1 MAGPSPRPC
10 TVSVATPPGKGG
22 IAVITLTGEGS
33 AEILDRVVRRKPV
46 EESDRVP
53 AGPLSPLPTCRLA
66 LGHLLD
72 RGQIVDE
79 VLVAR
84 VQGGYELNS
93 HGGPLVVRR
102 ALEVL
107 ARCGATVAAPA
118 WGDPLLPHAHPQ
130 WSNPAIGRELKR
142 ALPAAGSPLVAAV
155 LSAQW
160 SGGISRLAC
169 QPRSLLAELGDPAPE
184 GLRDRPYQWAADRFP
199 VVQRLLDPPEVVL
212 VGPPNAGKSTLAN
225 ALTGRQGSI
234 VHDAPGTTRDWV
246 RERAVLLGRPVWL
259 TDTAGLWSVPD
270 GDHHGVDAEAVRRAR
285 ARAETAD
292 LVLLVAPHRRLER
305 PDWLAPDRPVL
316 HVASQMDRLPDE
328 HPAGSAGPI
337 APDDADLAVSAWTGE
352 GLEQLAGEIVRGLG
366 LTDLNP
372 DRPCAFTARQRDIL
386 LEMQRAVAGPLTCP
400 PAELVD
406 RLLRGDVSS
415 RS

>member
-1 MAGPSPRPC
+1 MAGPPPRTC

-22 IAVITLTGEGS
+22 IAVLTLTGDGS
-33 AEILDRVVRRKPV
+33 AEVLDRVVQRKPV

-53 AGPLSPLPTCRLA
+53 AGPLSQLPTCRLA
-66 LGHLLD
+66 LGRLVD

-84 VQGGYELNS
+84 VEGGYELNS

-102 ALEVL
+102 TLDVL
-107 ARCGATVAAPA
+107 ARCGATVAVPA
-118 WGDPLLPHAHPQ
+118 SGDPLLPHAHPQ

-142 ALPAAGSPLVAAV
+142 ALPAAGSPLVAAI

-169 QPRSLLAELGDPAPE
+169 QPHSMLAELGDHAPE
-184 GLRDRPYQWAADRFP
+184 ELRARPYQWAADRFP
-199 VVQRLLDPPEVVL
+199 VVQRLLNPPEVVL

-234 VHDAPGTTRDWV
+234 VHAAPGTTRDWV
-246 RERAVLLGRPVWL
+246 REPAVLLGRPVWL
-259 TDTAGLWSVPD
+259 TDTAGLWNVPD
-270 GDHHGVDAEAVRRAR
+270 EDESHGVDAEAVRRAR
-285 ARAETAD
+285 ARAEAAD
-292 LVLLVAPHRRLER
+292 LVLLVAPHRRLRR

-316 HVASQMDRLPDE
+316 HVASQMDRLTDNDPAISTGPD
-328 HPAGSAGPI
+328 G
-337 APDDADLAVSAWTGE
+337 ADLAVSAWTGE
-352 GLEQLAGEIVRGLG
+352 GLEQLAGEMVRVLG
-366 LTDLNP
+366 LADLNP
-372 DRPCAFTARQRDIL
+372 DRPYAFTGRQRDIL
-386 LEMQRAVAGPLTCP
+386 LEMQRAVADPLTPP

-406 RLLRGDVSS
+406 RLLRGDATP
-415 RS
+415 RT